1 MENKNIENSK
11 HIKEVYTD
19 KAIKLLKIYIGVAI
33 VSGVSYLIGLMYDL
47 FDFGL
52 IFEIISLICVCITLK
67 NLSSSNLITG
77 KKYII
82 ISMIPI
88 GWILIY
94 DFIDLLANI
103 STVLETVVVYYASGS
118 WLFYCIEPYL
128 YDVTLITNLGLLI
141 AAYFS
146 VCKADGSKKST
157 DFTENFYDEL

>member
-11 HIKEVYTD
+11 HIKEVYTE
-19 KAIKLLKIYIGVAI
+19 KTIKLLKIYIGIAI
-33 VSGVSYLIGLMYDL
+33 ASGITYLIGLMYDL

-52 IFEIISLICVCITLK
+52 IFEIISFICVYISLK
-67 NLSSSNLITG
+67 NLSNNNLSTG

-82 ISMIPI
+82 IAMIPI
-88 GWILIY
+88 GWVLIY

-103 STVLETVVVYYASGS
+103 TTVVETVIDYYTSAS

-128 YDVTLITNLGLLI
+128 YDVTLVTNLALLI

-146 VCKADGSKKST
+146 VCRADGSKKSN